1 MKIKEIIT
9 ELVDFAKEND
19 FEIEVVNKVDQ
30 DNDIKKITI
39 DLSGKLIFE

>member
-19 FEIEVVNKVDQ
+19 FEIEVVNEEDQ

>member
-9 ELVDFAKEND
+9 ELVEFAKEND
-19 FEIEVVNKVDQ
+19 FEIEVINEEDQ

-39 DLSGKLIFE
+39 DLSGKITFE